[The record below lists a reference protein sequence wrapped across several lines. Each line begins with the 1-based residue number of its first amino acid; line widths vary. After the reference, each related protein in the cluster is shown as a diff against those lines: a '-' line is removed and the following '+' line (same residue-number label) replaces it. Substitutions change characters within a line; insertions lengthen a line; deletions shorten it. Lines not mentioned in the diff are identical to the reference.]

1 VERFQES
8 IRYRRGIRSIQAK
21 ITYNTNKKPVI
32 KEESNVVRSEEKRA
46 HIKSFGPADVKRHQH
61 GKYGMTRTNT
71 NRKKSVERLQVQLN
85 IGEDSGEVLDSD
97 ADIIWDSRA

>member
-1 VERFQES
+1 
-8 IRYRRGIRSIQAK
+8 
-21 ITYNTNKKPVI
+21 
-32 KEESNVVRSEEKRA
+32 
-46 HIKSFGPADVKRHQH
+46 
-61 GKYGMTRTNT
+61 MTRTNT